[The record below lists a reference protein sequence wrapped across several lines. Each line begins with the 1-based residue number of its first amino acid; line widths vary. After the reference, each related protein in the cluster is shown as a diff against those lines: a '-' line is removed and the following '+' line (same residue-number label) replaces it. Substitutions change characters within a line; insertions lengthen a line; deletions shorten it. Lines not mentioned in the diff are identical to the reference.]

1 MPGPRRPLRAQVSYS
16 PPSAPPSSSDDLPGG
31 AIAGIVI
38 GCLVGVVLLGG
49 GVAYMALKG
58 GKGKQPEGGVE
69 MKKADK
75 V

>member
-1 MPGPRRPLRAQVSYS
+1 MPGLRRPLRPQVSYS
-16 PPSAPPSSSDDLPGG
+16 PPSAPPSSDDLSGG

-38 GCLVGVVLLGG
+38 GSLVGVVLLVG

-58 GKGKQPEGGVE
+58 VKGKQPVAGVE
-69 MKKADK
+69 MKKANK